1 MTTQFSDCNNYD
13 FHIIIHLFFFF
24 EQHVRYIEEREH
36 EINNNYSF

>member
-13 FHIIIHLFFFF
+13 FHIIIHHFFF
-24 EQHVRYIEEREH
+24 EQHVRFIEEREH